1 MPDQVPEKE
10 KAERSARLL
19 MLEKE
24 MSKQYRASF
33 LGTETEIL
41 LEEAVTIKGKS
52 YMVGHTKE
60 YVKAAVS
67 CDENRVNSGKNTMVT
82 GILKE
87 FLTDDIIYLAENV
100 KLG

>member
-1 MPDQVPEKE
+1 MPEK
-10 KAERSARLL
+10 KKTERSARLL

-33 LGTETEIL
+33 LGAEAEIL
-41 LEEAVTIKGKS
+41 LEEVVAIKGKS

-60 YVKAAVS
+60 YVKAAVP
-67 CDENRVNSGKNTMVT
+67 CDENRGNSGKNTMVT